1 MADVTP
7 DPSVDEPGDDRRLKK
22 DYGTIGLLFTAV
34 GSIIGSGWL
43 FGALN
48 AAQLAGP
55 AAIVSWVLGGVM
67 FVFIG
72 MSYSELGTM
81 FPHSGGVARYP
92 HYSYGSFTSF
102 TMGWLTWIAAAAVA
116 PIEVLAVVQYSNNWL
131 PWLQDVKDGQPTLT
145 GWGTVVSVLLMGL
158 FVLVNFFGVR
168 WFQRLNNLLVW
179 WKLLMIVLVIAVFVI
194 LAFNTGHFADKDFGG
209 FAPYGA
215 KGVFSAVASAGI
227 AFSYF
232 GFRQG
237 VELAGE
243 TDNPRKNIPLTLI
256 GSVVICGVLYVG
268 LQIAFI
274 GAVPSEAITE
284 DGWANVGANFTGETD
299 VLAVFGPLA
308 AIAGIVGAVWLAG
321 LLYADAIISPGD
333 TGMIYAGVT
342 ARLSY
347 AMGRNRNAPAGLTK
361 VDRNGVPWVSLLL
374 AFIVGCLFFL
384 PFPGWAQL
392 VPFLTSATVLSFGSG
407 PIVLLA
413 MRKQL
418 PDQPRPYRLGD
429 RTVWVVAFLAL
440 WSTNLIVYWTGW
452 NQNWKLFL
460 LLVLGWILMVA
471 FLKFS
476 PQEHP
481 KLDLAAGSWVF
492 VWFAGLA
499 VISLVGGYPAQS
511 EEAGNFGWLGLGGG
525 AIATLALAVITVW
538 VALRTAL
545 PQHRVEEILAESQ
558 LSHSDGPPPGH

>member
-1 MADVTP
+1 MADVKTG
-7 DPSVDEPGDDRRLKK
+7 PSVDEPGDDRRLKK

-48 AAQLAGP
+48 ASQMAGP
-55 AAIVSWVLGGVM
+55 ASIISWIIGGIM
-67 FVFIG
+67 FIFIG

-131 PWLQDVKDGQPTLT
+131 PWLQDIKDGQPTLT
-145 GWGTVVSVLLMGL
+145 AWGTVISVLLMGF

-168 WFQRLNNLLVW
+168 FFQRLNNLLVW
-179 WKLLMIVLVIAVFVI
+179 WKLLMIVLVIAVFVV
-194 LAFNTGHFADKDFGG
+194 LAFNIDHFHSPDFGG
-209 FAPYGA
+209 FAPYGTH
-215 KGVFSAVASAGI
+215 GVFAAVASAGI

-243 TDNPRKNIPLTLI
+243 TDNPKKNVPLTLI
-256 GSVVICGVLYVG
+256 GSVVICGILYVG

-274 GAVPSEAITE
+274 GAVPTEAISAE
-284 DGWANVGANFTGETD
+284 GWAKVGANFTSGTD
-299 VLAVFGPLA
+299 VLATFGPLA
-308 AIAGIVGAVWLAG
+308 AIAGILGAVWLAG

-347 AMGRNRNAPAGLTK
+347 AMGRNRNAPANLAK
-361 VDRNGVPWVSLLL
+361 VDKNGVPYVSLLL

-392 VPFLTSATVLSFGSG
+392 VGFITSATVLSFGSG
-407 PIVLLA
+407 PVVLLA

-418 PDQPRPYRLGD
+418 PEQHRPYRLGD
-429 RTVWVVAFLAL
+429 KTVWVIGFLAL
-440 WSTNLIVYWTGW
+440 WSTNLIVYWAGW
-452 NQNWKLFL
+452 ELNWKLFL
-460 LLVLGWILMVA
+460 LLILGWLLMVA

-476 PQEHP
+476 KQEHP
-481 KLDLAAGSWVF
+481 QLDLGAGTWVF
-492 VWFAGLA
+492 VWFLGLA
-499 VISLVGGYPAQS
+499 VISFLGDYPA
-511 EEAGNFGWLGLGGG
+511 EADGAGNLGLFGLFGG
-525 AIATLALAVITVW
+525 AVATLALTVVVLW
-538 VALRTAL
+538 VAMRNAL
-545 PQHRVEEILAESQ
+545 PRERVEEILSESKIA
-558 LSHSDGPPPGH
+558 HGDGPPSH